1 MSAAERLRPQL
12 DLFSTVML
20 AATGTDPAPAANDTQ
35 PVAKVSAPTWVKDG
49 VVHVHLADGSTYSD
63 PLPTGP
69 LTRGE
74 CSEWTVPCN
83 VGCRFRLD
91 DLIERRTRRV
101 EEEFTDSDD
110 VDLLDLEGPLD
121 ARGAFYSDTPMSP
134 GIWCALTV
142 ADEGGDGKGREI
154 DDNVSLA
161 ELGDYIG
168 VTREAARIDVEEALE
183 SMDFSDADMGRR
195 DEGGSRLRSLYGDR
209 GSVKKR
215 VIELEEEIDPASLK
229 SAVKAAKEPRSV
241 PSVKRRSKV
250 NVWAGITRVIPVEF
264 LSRVDLKLM
273 DQMGGGAAATPEWM
287 KKPLTP
293 PGRRGSKS

>member
-1 MSAAERLRPQL
+1 MGAALRERPQL
-12 DLFSTVML
+12 DLFSAVML
-20 AATGTDPAPAANDTQ
+20 AAVATDAAPVANDTV
-35 PVAKVSAPTWVKDG
+35 PVARVSAPTWVKDG
-49 VVHVHLADGSTYSD
+49 VVHVHLADGSTHSE
-63 PLPTGP
+63 PLPTGR

-91 DLIERRTRRV
+91 DLIERRTRRL
-101 EEEFTDSDD
+101 EDEFTDSDD

-121 ARGAFYSDTPMSP
+121 ARGAYYSDTPMGP

-154 DDNVSLA
+154 DINVSL
-161 ELGDYIG
+161 EEIGEMEG
-168 VTREAARIDVEEALE
+168 VTREMARKNLEEALASCAAE
-183 SMDFSDADMGRR
+183 DALDDGGGRV
-195 DEGGSRLRSLYGDR
+195 LRSLYGDR

-215 VIELEEEIDPASLK
+215 SIDVEEELDPASLK

-250 NVWAGITRVIPVEF
+250 DVWASITRVIPKEF
-264 LSRVDLKLM
+264 LGRVDLKLM
-273 DQMGGGAAATPEWM
+273 DQMGGGAGAVPEWM
-287 KKPLTP
+287 KKPLGP
-293 PGRRGSKS
+293 PGKRSWT